1 MVMCGDYNKE
11 KMWAR
16 GWEMRGEEKPEN
28 AIDLAE
34 RAGMK
39 KHWMAK
45 AVSTVRTTIEMT
57 AEGGVQEANYDNS
70 VNCRYAMPVSNP
82 VLQYLMGGG

>member
-1 MVMCGDYNKE
+1 
-11 KMWAR
+11 
-16 GWEMRGEEKPEN
+16 
-28 AIDLAE
+28 
-34 RAGMK
+34 
-39 KHWMAK
+39 MAK

-82 VLQYLMGGG
+82 VLQYLMGGGL